1 MPKFKPTEVMLL
13 PTLLKSQLDF
23 LSKSMKNP
31 SDKSEHLMEYGI
43 LKMQNTL
50 QTLEGKELETFL
62 AEAKNNLATIRM
74 VLDDAEKELATLVDE
89 G

>member
-1 MPKFKPTEVMLL
+1 MLKFKPTEVMLL

-31 SDKSEHLMEYGI
+31 TDKAEHLMEYGI

-50 QTLEGKELETFL
+50 QTLEGEELATFL